1 MAAEEIGLIAAE
13 RQLVLYE
20 LTPQHT
26 SLEQAYMDLTRDEG
40 EYRANVEGVLAA

>member
-20 LTPQHT
+20 LTPQHA
-26 SLEQAYMDLTRDEG
+26 SLEQAYMDLTRDEA
-40 EYRANVEGVLAA
+40 EYDANTQGRLAA